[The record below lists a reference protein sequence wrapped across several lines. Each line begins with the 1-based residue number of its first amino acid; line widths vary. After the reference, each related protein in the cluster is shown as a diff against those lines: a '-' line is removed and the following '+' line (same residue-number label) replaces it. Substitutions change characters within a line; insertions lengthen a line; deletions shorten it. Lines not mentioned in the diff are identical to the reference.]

1 MASTNLLP
9 TTRISRS
16 ASDRP
21 EIGQRRSTKAS
32 SSRTDSGKDTLPQ
45 AKIQALEQFVKFGRK
60 GKQKEKEK
68 ETQRATLL
76 STTTVPPVTADSGVS
91 TPARRRRETSQ
102 TPHRADPTSS
112 QFPRPMPEVSLNTLR
127 PGTAG
132 TGVDIINAAGTS
144 TLPSSAGH
152 NGGDPSPSIPGAH
165 EANPLLSIS
174 GTPDGEEQV
183 APEPLTLAR
192 RIQTLLSLRTVPP
205 TPSATDA
212 TTSGA
217 ASSEAAAPITPSGS
231 IPPAPVAVTD
241 SRFLA
246 LLGNTNAM
254 SGSLDK
260 GRQSVF
266 AILDRLRR
274 PSGRAVE
281 TSNDPPSSM
290 SEEEEQENEEYDD
303 GSSIML
309 YGPLVPDE
317 DSEVELAASD
327 IMSVFDDGETLEFE
341 RPARPLSFFDAGEQ
355 LTPRSP
361 PVTLPPPTPEERYT
375 QEASSIGGQ
384 PDTQKEP
391 GAMGWFDTWK
401 GKMIEGGKLVSEKV
415 AEGTKSWKDKMSEG
429 RKVVKTK
436 TRWVPSPNKI
446 SFQATW
452 WGYRLYLPPPVLDV
466 LNNKRLEAAK
476 RAAILTTALQWL
488 LGQVPLTVVPP
499 QFRPGLLVAQR
510 LVPYLGYVG
519 GFVAWS
525 WGAMKSF
532 DKGHGIVLTA
542 TWLLP
547 VALIPGTWEA
557 NEAPDATRR
566 PPDARARSPPEASTS
581 SSNSAPET

>member
-1 MASTNLLP
+1 MASTNPSTSRL
-9 TTRISRS
+9 SRS
-16 ASDRP
+16 TSDRP
-21 EIGQRRSTKAS
+21 EIGQQILHKAS

-60 GKQKEKEK
+60 GRQKEKEK
-68 ETQRATLL
+68 ETQRATEVWPN
-76 STTTVPPVTADSGVS
+76 STPPVAADSGVS
-91 TPARRRRETSQ
+91 TPARHSRDTSQ
-102 TPHRADPTSS
+102 MAHRANPTSS
-112 QFPRPMPEVSLNTLR
+112 QSPRPMPEVSLNTFR

-132 TGVDIINAAGTS
+132 TGVDTINAAGTT
-144 TLPSSAGH
+144 TLPSPPSH
-152 NGGDPSPSIPGAH
+152 NGATSSPSIPGAH
-165 EANPLLSIS
+165 GENPLLSIPGS
-174 GTPDGEEQV
+174 PDGEEQT

-217 ASSEAAAPITPSGS
+217 ASSEAAVPITPSSS
-231 IPPAPVAVTD
+231 IPPAPGPATD

-246 LLGNTNAM
+246 LLGNTNVM

-260 GRQSVF
+260 SRQSVF

-274 PSGRAVE
+274 PSGRAME
-281 TSNDPPSSM
+281 TSNDLQSSV
-290 SEEEEQENEEYDD
+290 SEEEQENEEYDD

-309 YGPLVPDE
+309 YGPLVPSE

-341 RPARPLSFFDAGEQ
+341 RPARPLSFFDVGEQ
-355 LTPRSP
+355 FTPRSP
-361 PVTLPPPTPEERYT
+361 PASLPPPTPEEPYT
-375 QEASSIGGQ
+375 QEAPTNGGQ
-384 PDTQKEP
+384 PSTQKEP
-391 GAMGWFDTWK
+391 GALGWFDTWK

-415 AEGTKSWKDKMSEG
+415 AEGTKSWKDKLSEG

-436 TRWVPSPNKI
+436 TR
-446 SFQATW
+446 
-452 WGYRLYLPPPVLDV
+452 YLPPPVLDV

-510 LVPYLGYVG
+510 LVPYLGYIG

-547 VALIPGTWEA
+547 VALIPGTWET
-557 NEAPDATRR
+557 NEAADAARRSPDAT
-566 PPDARARSPPEASTS
+566 ASSPPEASTS
-581 SSNSAPET
+581 SSNSVPER